1 MKNKRKQDLELG
13 VAAAIVMIYLIILTF
28 AALDNRGSLAAWDTA
43 VFVCLLYI
51 CWRSDREEKA
61 RLRRREAQ
69 RKALDEAMN
78 DLEAWRKARSE
89 R

>member
-13 VAAAIVMIYLIILTF
+13 IATVIIMTYLVILTF
-28 AALDNRGSLAAWDTA
+28 AALANRGALAFWDTA
-43 VFVCLLYI
+43 VFVCLCYI
-51 CWRSDREEKA
+51 CWRADKEEKA

-78 DLEAWRKARSE
+78 DLEAWRKARNE